1 MRAWKFG
8 DDINTD
14 VITPGRYTVTT
25 DKKRLGEITFIE
37 YRPEFGKNVKQ
48 GDIIVAGNNFGCGSS
63 REHSPVAI
71 KAAGISAVV
80 AKSFARIF
88 FRNSINIGLPLFVSE
103 DADKID
109 DGDDVEINIKTG
121 EIRDKTKGITLKAK
135 PLPEFIQ
142 KIVEKGGL
150 VNFLRSGGYDNL

>member
-1 MRAWKFG
+1 MKVWKFG

-25 DKKRLGEITFIE
+25 DKKQLGKIAFIE
-37 YRPEFGKNVKQ
+37 YRPEFGQNVQ
-48 GDIIVAGNNFGCGSS
+48 EGDVIVAGNNFGCGSS

-80 AKSFARIF
+80 AESFARIF

-103 DADKID
+103 DSDKID
-109 DGDDVEINIKTG
+109 DGDEVEVNTKTG
-121 EIRDKTKGITLKAK
+121 EIRDLTKGITIKAK
-135 PLPEFIQ
+135 PLPEFMQ

-150 VNFLRSGGYDNL
+150 VDFLRSGGYDNL

>member
-1 MRAWKFG
+1 VKAWKFG

-25 DKKRLGEITFIE
+25 DKKRLGEIAFIE
-37 YRPEFGKNVKQ
+37 YRPEFGKNVKE

-71 KAAGISAVV
+71 KAAGISAVI

-109 DGDDVEINIKTG
+109 DGDIVEIDFKTG
-121 EIRDKTKGITLKAK
+121 EIRDKSKGITIKVK
-135 PLPEFIQ
+135 PLPDFMQ
-142 KIVEKGGL
+142 KIVDKGGL
-150 VNFLRSGGYDNL
+150 VEFLRSDGYDNV

>member
-25 DKKRLGEITFIE
+25 DKKRLGEIAFIE
-37 YRPEFGKNVKQ
+37 YRPEFGKKVKQ

-103 DADKID
+103 DANKID

-121 EIRDKTKGITLKAK
+121 KIQDKTKGITLKAK

>member
-1 MRAWKFG
+1 VRAWKFG

-25 DKKRLGEITFIE
+25 DRKRLGEIAFIE
-37 YRPEFGKNVKQ
+37 YRPEFAKEVQ
-48 GDIIVAGNNFGCGSS
+48 EGDVIVAGNNF
-63 REHSPVAI
+63 SPVAI
-71 KAAGISAVV
+71 KAAGISAVI

-103 DADKID
+103 DADRID
-109 DGDDVEINIKTG
+109 DGDEVEIDFKTG
-121 EIRDKTKGITLKAK
+121 EIRDKTKGIVLKVK
-135 PLPEFIQ
+135 PLPKFME

-150 VNFLRSGGYDNL
+150 VNFLRSDGYDNV

>member
-25 DKKRLGEITFIE
+25 DRKRLGEIAFIE
-37 YRPEFGKNVKQ
+37 YRPEFAKEVKE
-48 GDIIVAGNNFGCGSS
+48 GDVIVAGYNFGCGSS

-71 KAAGISAVV
+71 KAAGVSAVV

-88 FRNSINIGLPLFVSE
+88 FRNAINIGLPLFVC
-103 DADKID
+103 DDTDKLD
-109 DGDDVEINIKTG
+109 DGDTVEIDFKTG
-121 EIRDKTKGITLKAK
+121 EIRDKTNGAVLEVK
-135 PLPEFIQ
+135 PLPAFMQ
-142 KIVEKGGL
+142 KIVDSGGL
-150 VNFLRSGGYDNL
+150 VEFLRSDGYDNV

>member
-1 MRAWKFG
+1 VKAWKFG

-25 DKKRLGEITFIE
+25 DKKRLGEIAFIE
-37 YRPEFGKNVKQ
+37 YRPEFGKNVKE

-71 KAAGISAVV
+71 KAAGISAVI

-109 DGDDVEINIKTG
+109 DGDDVEIDFKTG
-121 EIRDKTKGITLKAK
+121 EIVDKTTGVTVNVK
-135 PLPEFIQ
+135 PLPAFMQ
-142 KIVEKGGL
+142 KIVDKGGL
-150 VNFLRSGGYDNL
+150 VEFLRSGGYDNV

>member
-25 DKKRLGEITFIE
+25 DRKRLGEIAFIE
-37 YRPEFGKNVKQ
+37 HRPEFAKEVKE
-48 GDIIVAGNNFGCGSS
+48 GDVIVAGYNFGCGSS

-71 KAAGISAVV
+71 KAAGISAVI

-88 FRNSINIGLPLFVSE
+88 FRNAINIGLPLFVCE
-103 DADKID
+103 DTDKID
-109 DGDDVEINIKTG
+109 DGDAIEIDFKTG
-121 EIRDKTKGITLKAK
+121 DIRDKTKGVVLKVK
-135 PLPEFIQ
+135 PLPAFMQ
-142 KIVEKGGL
+142 KIVDRGGL
-150 VNFLRSGGYDNL
+150 VEFLRSDGYDNV

>member
-25 DKKRLGEITFIE
+25 DRKRLGEIAFIE
-37 YRPEFGKNVKQ
+37 YRPEFAKGVQ
-48 GDIIVAGNNFGCGSS
+48 EGDVIVAGFNFGCGSS

-71 KAAGISAVV
+71 KAAGVSAVV

-88 FRNSINIGLPLFVSE
+88 FRNAINIGLPLFVCDE
-103 DADKID
+103 TDKID
-109 DGDDVEINIKTG
+109 DGDTVEIDFKTG
-121 EIRDKTKGITLKAK
+121 EIRDKTNGAVLEVK
-135 PLPEFIQ
+135 PLPPFMQ
-142 KIVEKGGL
+142 KIVDSGGL
-150 VNFLRSGGYDNL
+150 VEFLRSDGYDNV

>member
-25 DKKRLGEITFIE
+25 DRKRLGEIAFIE
-37 YRPEFGKNVKQ
+37 YRPEFAKEVQ
-48 GDIIVAGNNFGCGSS
+48 EGDVIVAGNNFGCGSS

-71 KAAGISAVV
+71 KAAGISAVI

-88 FRNSINIGLPLFVSE
+88 FRNSINIGLSLFVCE

-109 DGDDVEINIKTG
+109 DGDTVEVNTKTG
-121 EIRDKTKGITLKAK
+121 EVHDKTKGIVIKAK
-135 PLPEFIQ
+135 PLPEFMQ
-142 KIVEKGGL
+142 RIVEKGGL
-150 VNFLRSGGYDNL
+150 VNFLRSDGYDNI

>member
-1 MRAWKFG
+1 VKAWKFG

-14 VITPGRYTVTT
+14 LITPGRYTVTT
-25 DKKRLGEITFIE
+25 DKKRLGEIAFIE
-37 YRPEFGKNVKQ
+37 YRPEFGKNVKE

-71 KAAGISAVV
+71 KAAGISAVI

-109 DGDDVEINIKTG
+109 DGDIVEIDFKTG
-121 EIRDKTKGITLKAK
+121 EIRDKSKGITIKVK
-135 PLPEFIQ
+135 PLPDFMQ
-142 KIVEKGGL
+142 KIVDKGGL
-150 VNFLRSGGYDNL
+150 VEFLRSGGYDNV

>member
-25 DKKRLGEITFIE
+25 DRKRLGEIAFIE
-37 YRPEFGKNVKQ
+37 YRPEFAKEVQK
-48 GDIIVAGNNFGCGSS
+48 GDVIVAGNNFGCGSS

-71 KAAGISAVV
+71 KASGISAVI

-88 FRNSINIGLPLFVSE
+88 FRNAINIGLPLFVCE
-103 DADKID
+103 DTDKID
-109 DGDDVEINIKTG
+109 DGDTIEIDFKTG
-121 EIRDKTKGITLKAK
+121 DIRDKTKGIVLKVK
-135 PLPEFIQ
+135 PLPAFMQ
-142 KIVEKGGL
+142 KIVDSGGL
-150 VNFLRSGGYDNL
+150 VEFLRSDGYDNV

>member
-1 MRAWKFG
+1 MKVWKFG

-25 DKKRLGEITFIE
+25 DKKRLGEIAFIE
-37 YRPEFGKNVKQ
+37 YRPEFGKGVKE

-71 KAAGISAVV
+71 KAAGISAVI

-88 FRNSINIGLPLFVSE
+88 FRNAINIGLPLFISD

-109 DGDDVEINIKTG
+109 DGDEVEIDFNTG
-121 EIRDKTKGITLKAK
+121 EICDKTKGITLKVK
-135 PLPEFIQ
+135 PLPVFMQ

-150 VNFLRSGGYDNL
+150 VEFLRSDGYDNV

>member
-1 MRAWKFG
+1 MKAWKFG

-14 VITPGRYTVTT
+14 LITPGRYTVTT
-25 DKKRLGEITFIE
+25 DKKRLGEIAFIE
-37 YRPEFGKNVKQ
+37 YRPEFGKNVKE

-71 KAAGISAVV
+71 KAAGISAVI

-109 DGDDVEINIKTG
+109 DGDIVEIDFKTG
-121 EIRDKTKGITLKAK
+121 EIRDKSKGITIKVK
-135 PLPEFIQ
+135 PLPDFMQ
-142 KIVEKGGL
+142 KIVDKGGL
-150 VNFLRSGGYDNL
+150 VEFLRSGGYDNV

>member
-25 DKKRLGEITFIE
+25 DRKRLGQIAFIE
-37 YRPEFGKNVKQ
+37 YRPEFAKKVQK
-48 GDIIVAGNNFGCGSS
+48 GDVIVAGNNFGCGSS

-71 KAAGISAVV
+71 KAAGISAVI

-88 FRNSINIGLPLFVSE
+88 FRNSINIGLPLFVCE
-103 DADKID
+103 EADTID
-109 DGDDVEINIKTG
+109 DGDDVEITIKTG
-121 EIRDKTKGITLKAK
+121 EVHDKTKGITLKAK
-135 PLPEFIQ
+135 PLPEFMQ
-142 KIVEKGGL
+142 RIVEKGGL
-150 VNFLRSGGYDNL
+150 VNFLRSDGYEV

>member
-25 DKKRLGEITFIE
+25 DRKLLGKIAFIE
-37 YRPEFGKNVKQ
+37 YRPEFAKEVEE

-71 KAAGISAVV
+71 KAAGVSAVI
-80 AKSFARIF
+80 AKTFARIF
-88 FRNSINIGLPLFVSE
+88 FRNSINIGLPLFVCE
-103 DADKID
+103 DTDKID
-109 DGDDVEINIKTG
+109 DGDDIEINIITG
-121 EIRDKTKGITLKAK
+121 EVRNKTKSIVLKAK
-135 PLPEFIQ
+135 PLPEFMQ
-142 KIVEKGGL
+142 RIVDKGGL
-150 VNFLRSGGYDNL
+150 VNFLRSDGYDNI

>member
-1 MRAWKFG
+1 VKVWKFG

-25 DKKRLGEITFIE
+25 DKKRLGEIAFIE
-37 YRPEFGKNVKQ
+37 YRPEFGKRVKE

-71 KAAGISAVV
+71 KAAGISAVI

-88 FRNSINIGLPLFVSE
+88 FRNAINIGLPLFISD

-109 DGDDVEINIKTG
+109 DGDEVDIDFNTG
-121 EIRDKTKGITLKAK
+121 EIRDKTKGVTIKVK
-135 PLPEFIQ
+135 PLPAFMQ

-150 VNFLRSGGYDNL
+150 VEFLRSGGYDNV

>member
-1 MRAWKFG
+1 VKVWKFG

-25 DKKRLGEITFIE
+25 DKKRLGEIAFIE
-37 YRPEFGKNVKQ
+37 YRPEFGKNVKE

-71 KAAGISAVV
+71 KAAGISAVI

-109 DGDDVEINIKTG
+109 DGDEVDINFKTG
-121 EIRDKTKGITLKAK
+121 EIHDKTKGVTIKVK
-135 PLPEFIQ
+135 PLPEFMQ
-142 KIVEKGGL
+142 KIVDKGGL
-150 VNFLRSGGYDNL
+150 VEFLRSGGYDKL

>member
-25 DKKRLGEITFIE
+25 DKKRLGQIAFIE
-37 YRPEFGKNVKQ
+37 YRPEFVKQ
-48 GDIIVAGNNFGCGSS
+48 VKEGDVIVAGNNFGCGSS

-71 KAAGISAVV
+71 KAAGVSAVV

-88 FRNSINIGLPLFVSE
+88 FRNAINIGLPLFICQDTE
-103 DADKID
+103 KID
-109 DGDDVEINIKTG
+109 DGDAVEIDFKTG
-121 EIRDKTKGITLKAK
+121 EIRDKTNGSVLKVK
-135 PLPEFIQ
+135 PLPPFMR
-142 KIVEKGGL
+142 KIVDRGGL
-150 VNFLRSGGYDNL
+150 VEFLRSDGYENI

>member
-25 DKKRLGEITFIE
+25 DKKRLGEIAFIE
-37 YRPEFGKNVKQ
+37 YRPEFAKEVQ
-48 GDIIVAGNNFGCGSS
+48 EGDVIVAGYNFGCGSS

-71 KAAGISAVV
+71 KAAGVSAVV

-88 FRNSINIGLPLFVSE
+88 FRNAINIGLPLFVCEST
-103 DADKID
+103 DKID
-109 DGDDVEINIKTG
+109 DGDTVEVDFKTG
-121 EIRDKTKGITLKAK
+121 EIRDKTNGAVLEVK
-135 PLPEFIQ
+135 PLPLFMR
-142 KIVEKGGL
+142 KIVDCGGL
-150 VNFLRSGGYDNL
+150 VEFLRSDGYYNV

>member
-25 DKKRLGEITFIE
+25 DRKRLGEIAFIE
-37 YRPEFGKNVKQ
+37 YRPEFAKEVQ
-48 GDIIVAGNNFGCGSS
+48 EGDVIVAGNNFGCGSS

-103 DADKID
+103 DADRID
-109 DGDDVEINIKTG
+109 DGDEVEIDFKTG
-121 EIRDKTKGITLKAK
+121 EIRDKTKGIVLKVK
-135 PLPEFIQ
+135 PLPKFME

-150 VNFLRSGGYDNL
+150 VNFLRSDGYDNV

>member
-1 MRAWKFG
+1 MKVWKFG

-25 DKKRLGEITFIE
+25 DKKRLGEIAFIE
-37 YRPEFGKNVKQ
+37 YRPDFSKNVKE

-71 KAAGISAVV
+71 KAAGISAVI

-88 FRNSINIGLPLFVSE
+88 FRNSINIGLPLFISE
-103 DADKID
+103 DAEKID
-109 DGDDVEINIKTG
+109 DGDEVEIDFDTG
-121 EIRDKTKGITLKAK
+121 EIQDKTKNIILKVK
-135 PLPEFIQ
+135 PAPAFMQ

-150 VNFLRSGGYDNL
+150 VEFLRSGGYDNL

>member
-1 MRAWKFG
+1 MKAWKFG

-25 DKKRLGEITFIE
+25 DKKRLGEIAFIE
-37 YRPEFGKNVKQ
+37 YRPEFGKNVKE

-71 KAAGISAVV
+71 KAAGISAVIS
-80 AKSFARIF
+80 KSFARIF

-109 DGDDVEINIKTG
+109 DGDIVEIDFKTG
-121 EIRDKTKGITLKAK
+121 EIRDKSKGITIKVK
-135 PLPEFIQ
+135 PLPDFMQ
-142 KIVEKGGL
+142 KIVDKGGL
-150 VNFLRSGGYDNL
+150 VEFLRSGGYDNV